1 MELQDILQIIGLLG
15 VVVGLHVK
23 NQTKMKELEMKI
35 IAIENDITHSE
46 KQDEKIMN
54 KLDAIGSDITDIK
67 IQLQNKA
74 DK

>member
-35 IAIENDITHSE
+35 IAIENDISHSE
-46 KQDEKIMN
+46 KQDEKIMT

>member
-1 MELQDILQIIGLLG
+1 MNVESILQIIGLLG
-15 VVVGLHVK
+15 IIVGLHVK

-35 IAIENDITHSE
+35 IAIENDISHSE
-46 KQDEKIMN
+46 KQDDKIMD
-54 KLDAIGSDITDIK
+54 KLDAIGEDITQIK

>member
-1 MELQDILQIIGLLG
+1 MSTESILQIIGLLG
-15 VVVGLHVK
+15 VIVGLHVK

-35 IAIENDITHSE
+35 IAIENDISHSE
-46 KQDEKIMN
+46 KQDEKIMT